1 MEDVRPGPPRP
12 GWSRRRK
19 VVVWT
24 SAALVLLLV
33 VLTVAGWLVWRHL
46 NDNIRTA
53 DASLAPSSLSGTQD
67 ILLVGS
73 DNRGGSD
80 AKYGTAQGA
89 RSDTTILLHSPA
101 DRREAVAVSIPRDS
115 MVQIPDCPRSDGTVA
130 PASFGM
136 FNSAFDVG
144 GISCT
149 VKTVEAL
156 TGIRITHFI
165 VLDFTGF
172 VKVVNALGGVRVCVT
187 QPISDTDS
195 GLNVPAGTSMLSGEQ
210 ALAFVRVR
218 HIGNGSDLDRIIRQ
232 QYFLGELESQVRAT
246 GVLANPLKTYDVM
259 DAATKAIVT
268 DPGLG
273 SISRLLGLVDTLN
286 QVPDGKTTY
295 VTVPSDPYPLDPNR
309 VVWSVPGAAELW
321 DSLRTGVAPEPSAA
335 SVGAGPADD
344 TSGADTSG
352 ADTGAAAE
360 SAAAAGLTRAETGPR
375 SAGVGN
381 ATGAA
386 GDAAA
391 GAAERGNAAAGSG
404 ATSGVPASPS
414 PSSTSYTCPAS

>member
-1 MEDVRPGPPRP
+1 MEDVRPGFPGP

-24 SAALVLLLV
+24 AAALVLLLV

-46 NDNIRTA
+46 NGNIRTA

-73 DNRGGSD
+73 DNRAGSD
-80 AKYGTAQGA
+80 AKYGTSQGA
-89 RSDTTILLHSPA
+89 RSDTTILLHTPA

-115 MVQIPDCPRSDGTVA
+115 MVQIPDCTRSDGTVA
-130 PASFGM
+130 AASFGM
-136 FNSAFDVG
+136 FNSAFDTG

-172 VKVVNALGGVRVCVT
+172 VKVVDALGGVRVCVT
-187 QPISDTDS
+187 QPITDTDS
-195 GLNVPAGTSMLSGEQ
+195 GLNLAAGTSTLNGDQ

-218 HIGNGSDLDRIIRQ
+218 HIGDGSDLGRITRQ
-232 QYFLGELESQVRAT
+232 QYFLSELESQVRAA
-246 GVLANPLKTYDVM
+246 GVLTNPLKMYDIT

-273 SISRLLGLVDTLN
+273 SISRLLGLVDSLN
-286 QVPDGKTTY
+286 QVPDNKTTY
-295 VTVPSDPYPLDPNR
+295 VTVPNDPYPLDPNR
-309 VVWSVPGAAELW
+309 VVWSEPGASELW
-321 DSLRTGVAPEPSAA
+321 DSLRTGVAPESSDA
-335 SVGAGPADD
+335 SVGANP
-344 TSGADTSG
+344 GASAG
-352 ADTGAAAE
+352 ADTG
-360 SAAAAGLTRAETGPR
+360 
-375 SAGVGN
+375 
-381 ATGAA
+381 GAA
-386 GDAAA
+386 GPAVVGSGVAGSATAA
-391 GAAERGNAAAGSG
+391 GYAEGVGESQGAEAQGSGTGTASGSGSGTGTG
-404 ATSGVPASPS
+404 ATSAAQPSPS
-414 PSSTSYTCPAS
+414 PSSTSYTCPVS

>member
-1 MEDVRPGPPRP
+1 MEDVRPRFPRP

-33 VLTVAGWLVWRHL
+33 LLTVAGWLVWRHL
-46 NDNIRTA
+46 NGNIRTA

-73 DNRGGSD
+73 DNRAGSD

-89 RSDTTILLHSPA
+89 RSDTTILLHTPA

-115 MVQIPDCPRSDGTVA
+115 MVQIPDCTRSDGTVA
-130 PASFGM
+130 AASFGM
-136 FNSAFDVG
+136 FNSAFDTG
-144 GISCT
+144 GIGCT
-149 VKTVEAL
+149 VKTVEQL

-195 GLNVPAGTSMLSGEQ
+195 GLNLAAGTSTLNGDQ

-218 HIGNGSDLDRIIRQ
+218 HIGDGSDLGRITRQ
-232 QYFLGELESQVRAT
+232 QYFLSELESQVRAA
-246 GVLANPLKTYDVM
+246 GVLTNPLKMYDTM

-273 SISRLLGLVDTLN
+273 SISRLLGLVDSLN
-286 QVPDGKTTY
+286 QVPENKTTY
-295 VTVPSDPYPLDPNR
+295 VTVPNDPYPLDPNR
-309 VVWSVPGAAELW
+309 VVWSEPGASELW
-321 DSLRTGVAPEPSAA
+321 DSLRTGVAPGSPDA
-335 SVGAGPADD
+335 SVGANP
-344 TSGADTSG
+344 GASAGT
-352 ADTGAAAE
+352 DTGGGAGSDVAE
-360 SAAAAGLTRAETGPR
+360 SATAAGYAKGDVESQGTQAQGTGTGTGT
-375 SAGVGN
+375 A
-381 ATGAA
+381 ATS
-386 GDAAA
+386 
-391 GAAERGNAAAGSG
+391 AAE
-404 ATSGVPASPS
+404 PSPS
-414 PSSTSYTCPAS
+414 PTSYTCPVS

>member
-1 MEDVRPGPPRP
+1 MEDLRPGPGPWRP

-19 VVVWT
+19 VVAAT
-24 SAALVLLLV
+24 CAALVLILVLLA
-33 VLTVAGWLVWRHL
+33 VAGWLVWRHL

-53 DASLAPSSLSGTQD
+53 DASLAPSSLSGTQN

-73 DNRGGSD
+73 DNRAGSD

-89 RSDTTILLHSPA
+89 RSDTTILLHTPA

-115 MVQIPDCPRSDGTVA
+115 MVEIPDCARSDGTVA
-130 PASFGM
+130 AASFGM
-136 FNSAFDVG
+136 FNSAFDTG

-149 VKTVEAL
+149 VKTVEEL

-195 GLNVPAGTSMLSGEQ
+195 GLRLPAGATTLSGEQ

-218 HIGNGSDLDRIIRQ
+218 HIGNGSDLDRITRQ
-232 QYFLGELESQVRAT
+232 QYFLGELESQVRAA
-246 GVLANPLKTYDVM
+246 GVLTNPLKTYNVM

-273 SISRLLGLVDTLN
+273 SVSGLLGLVDSLN

-295 VTVPSDPYPLDPNR
+295 VTVPNNPYPPDPNR
-309 VVWSVPGAAELW
+309 VVWSEPGASALW
-321 DSLRTGVAPEPSAA
+321 DSLRTAVAPE
-335 SVGAGPADD
+335 
-344 TSGADTSG
+344 TSGASAGAGGPG
-352 ADTGAAAE
+352 ADTGIDTGANARGAAQAAAT
-360 SAAAAGLTRAETGPR
+360 AAGFARA
-375 SAGVGN
+375 
-381 ATGAA
+381 GAA
-386 GDAAA
+386 RAGAEARARDAAA
-391 GAAERGNAAAGSG
+391 GSLPVGAAS
-404 ATSGVPASPS
+404 ASPS
-414 PSSTSYTCPAS
+414 PPPSTSYTCPAS

>member
-24 SAALVLLLV
+24 SAALVLVLV

-53 DASLAPSSLSGTQD
+53 DASLSPSSLSGTQD

-73 DNRGGSD
+73 DNRAGSD

-89 RSDTTILLHSPA
+89 RSDTTILLHTPT

-115 MVQIPDCPRSDGTVA
+115 MVQIPDCTRSDGTVA
-130 PASFGM
+130 AASFGM
-136 FNSAFDVG
+136 FNSAFDTG

-172 VKVVNALGGVRVCVT
+172 VKVVDALGGVRVCVT
-187 QPISDTDS
+187 QPLSDTDS
-195 GLNVPAGTSMLSGEQ
+195 GLDIPAGTSTLNGEQ

-218 HIGNGSDLDRIIRQ
+218 HIGNGSDLDRITRQ
-232 QYFLGELESQVRAT
+232 QYFLGELESQVRAA
-246 GVLANPLKTYDVM
+246 GVLTNPLKMYDTM

-268 DPGLG
+268 DRGLG
-273 SISRLLGLVDTLN
+273 SISRLLALVDTLN
-286 QVPDGKTTY
+286 QVPNGKTTY

-309 VVWSVPGAAELW
+309 VVWSEPGAAQLW
-321 DSLRTGVAPEPSAA
+321 DSLRTGVAPEPTAA
-335 SVGAGPADD
+335 SVGAGPAM
-344 TSGADTSG
+344 
-352 ADTGAAAE
+352 DTGPGAATTPAAAFARE
-360 SAAAAGLTRAETGPR
+360 
-375 SAGVGN
+375 
-381 ATGAA
+381 
-386 GDAAA
+386 AA
-391 GAAERGNAAAGSG
+391 GAGTGTGIAEPGGAAAGSATDPGSGSG
-404 ATSGVPASPS
+404 ALTSPSPS
-414 PSSTSYTCPAS
+414 PSSTPYTCPAK